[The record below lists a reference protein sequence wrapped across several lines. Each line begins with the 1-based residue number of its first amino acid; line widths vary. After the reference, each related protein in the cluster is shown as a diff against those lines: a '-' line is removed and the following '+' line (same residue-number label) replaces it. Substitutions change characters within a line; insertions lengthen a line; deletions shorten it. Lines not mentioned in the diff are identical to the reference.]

1 MKKEYFII
9 TAIAFFALAYVLD
22 YFAGPISLS
31 LTNPLI
37 FLTKSYLNNYPLT
50 AFAVAVRSL
59 GIFISLV
66 LLASVID
73 KQYFVKAFTFFVIAV
88 LSELYA
94 VQQLATGMRTTSLQ
108 WTLSISYAG
117 INMVAAIAYY
127 TVVGVIYYIK
137 NRIDKSDGKKNGSNA
152 AWTTHTVVKTESDN
166 SAN

>member
-31 LTNPLI
+31 LTNPLT

-50 AFAVAVRSL
+50 AFAVVVRSL
-59 GIFISLV
+59 GIFISLD

-73 KQYFVKAFTFFVIAV
+73 KQYLVKAFTFFVIAV

-117 INMVAAIAYY
+117 MNMVVAIAYY
-127 TVVGVIYYIK
+127 TVVGVIFHIK
-137 NRIDKSDGKKNGSNA
+137 NRINNNNGTTVKTA
-152 AWTTHTVVKTESDN
+152 AWTTHTVVEKEPDDSST
-166 SAN
+166 